1 MKKDCIFCKIAAG
14 EIATE
19 IIAEDENTLV
29 FLDHSPVFP
38 GHLLIIPRRHVDT
51 LIDLPDDQ
59 LAPFLAQARRASK
72 AVETGLGAEGS
83 FLAINTKVSQS
94 VPHLH
99 AHIMPRTKGDGMKG
113 FFWPRRDYTGDTH
126 RQETVEKLRAAFLI
140 A

>member
-1 MKKDCIFCKIAAG
+1 MKKECIFCKIAAG

-72 AVETGLGAEGS
+72 AVEIALGAEGS

-99 AHIMPRTKGDGMKG
+99 AHIMPRNKGDGMKG